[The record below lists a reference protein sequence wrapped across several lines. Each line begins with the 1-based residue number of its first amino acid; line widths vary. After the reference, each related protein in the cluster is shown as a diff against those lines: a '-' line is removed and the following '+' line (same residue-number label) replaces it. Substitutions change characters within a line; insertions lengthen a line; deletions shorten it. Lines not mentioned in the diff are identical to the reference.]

1 MKKTIMAVLAT
12 IIATLG
18 LGFAAGTAVAEP
30 YGANV
35 TVSGT
40 TATVTFQSGTFEPN
54 ETVTVTWDDNVIRDV
69 QQIGART
76 FTAKS
81 DGSLSLRYIFQPG
94 QAGQTVTVTV
104 SAESGTHS
112 ATVTLP
118 ATGAGDQSG
127 DSSASGSGTTGS
139 GTTGSGTNGTT
150 DGGSSITAGTTVAKT
165 GATIA
170 PYGVA
175 AVLLAAAGVALI
187 AVRKTSRR

>member
-1 MKKTIMAVLAT
+1 MKKTIVAVLAT

-18 LGFAAGTAVAEP
+18 LGLAAGTAVAEP

-76 FTAKS
+76 FNAKS
-81 DGSLSLRYIFQPG
+81 DGSLSLRYIFQPN

-104 SAESGTHS
+104 SAASGTHS

-139 GTTGSGTNGTT
+139 DTTGGV
-150 DGGSSITAGTTVAKT
+150 SSITAGATVAKT
-165 GATIA
+165 GAAIA

-175 AVLLAAAGVALI
+175 AVLLAAAGVALF

>member
-139 GTTGSGTNGTT
+139 GTNGTT

>member
-18 LGFAAGTAVAEP
+18 LGLAAGTAVAEP

-76 FTAKS
+76 FSAKS
-81 DGSLSLRYIFQPG
+81 DGSLSLRYIFQPN

-104 SAESGTHS
+104 SAASGTHS

-127 DSSASGSGTTGS
+127 DSSASGSGVTGS
-139 GTTGSGTNGTT
+139 GTTGSGTT
-150 DGGSSITAGTTVAKT
+150 GGVSSTTAGATVAKT
-165 GATIA
+165 GAAIA

-175 AVLLAAAGVALI
+175 AVLLAAAGVALF

>member
-18 LGFAAGTAVAEP
+18 LGLAAGTAVAEP

-40 TATVTFQSGTFEPN
+40 TAAVTFQSGTFEPN

-104 SAESGTHS
+104 SAASGTHS

-118 ATGAGDQSG
+118 ATGSGDQSG
-127 DSSASGSGTTGS
+127 ESSASGSGTTGS
-139 GTTGSGTNGTT
+139 GTTGGV
-150 DGGSSITAGTTVAKT
+150 SSITDGATVAKT
-165 GATIA
+165 GAAIA

-175 AVLLAAAGVALI
+175 AVLLATAGVALF
-187 AVRKTSRR
+187 AVRKTGRR